1 MTGRVSVVAVLA
13 AAAVAV
19 AAFDERPAA
28 AAKADPLAAATGVQL
43 LECSTGKQA
52 SRRFALFRGSMAQIP
67 TGQGMRMQYQ
77 LGERV
82 GRGVWRRVSAPGLN
96 AWHAAQPGVK
106 QFAYRQKIDALQPA
120 TSYRVSVTFEWLDAA
135 GKPIQRT
142 VKRSPTCRQPG
153 RLANLH
159 PRGTLSVEPGPT
171 DDTRLYG
178 VQVRNTGTAPARKV
192 EVRLRVDGAEV
203 DVRSIGTLQ
212 SRESRGVRF
221 VGPVCMRSVTVEVDP
236 RDKVREISE
245 RDNTVELACPPPGT
259 PIAL

>member
-1 MTGRVSVVAVLA
+1 MTGRLSVVAVLT

-19 AAFDERPAA
+19 VAFDDRPAT
-28 AAKADPLAAATGVQL
+28 AAKPTPLAAGTGVQL

-52 SRRFALFRGSMAQIP
+52 SKRFALFRGSMSQIP
-67 TGQGMRMQYQ
+67 AGQGMRMQYQ
-77 LGERV
+77 LGERI
-82 GRGVWRRVSAPGLN
+82 GRGLWRRVSAPGLN

-120 TSYRVSVTFEWLDAA
+120 TSYRVHVTFEWLDAA
-135 GKPIQRT
+135 GKPVERA

-159 PRGTLSVEPGPT
+159 PRGELSVEAGPT
-171 DDTRLYG
+171 DGTRLYG

-192 EVRLRVDGAEV
+192 ELRLRVDGAEV
-203 DVRSIGTLQ
+203 DVRSIGTLR

-221 VGPVCMRSVTVEVDP
+221 VGPVCKRSVTVEVDP
-236 RDKVREISE
+236 RDKVREITE
-245 RDNTVELACPPPGT
+245 RDNTVELVCPPPGS
-259 PIAL
+259 PIVL